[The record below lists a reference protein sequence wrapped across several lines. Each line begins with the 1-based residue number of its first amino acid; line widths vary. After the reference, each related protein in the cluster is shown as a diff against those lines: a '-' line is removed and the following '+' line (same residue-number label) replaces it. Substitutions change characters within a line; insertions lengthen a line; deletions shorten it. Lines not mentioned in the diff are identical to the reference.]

1 MPGLASAECTVHGNV
16 YDWSTFSTINNAV
29 VEVSSVPAQTKVTT
43 DGSYTFSLLRGNYT
57 LTARAGVPGTSSEV
71 VAVENIT
78 VPDSGD
84 YVIDLILFPP
94 STFDD
99 LEGFDDE
106 NATPTMPPDIS
117 GEDPPKQQAWILY
130 LGGAAIVLA
139 LIAIAVG
146 FILLRMLKRPLP
158 PEEPEDSNPGPVKT
172 VLEMP
177 ASLQP
182 ADTAEP
188 VKEDAK
194 PPAPSPPGVQ
204 ELLLPQDCREVLGII
219 EKNGG
224 RITQLDLRKA
234 LPYSEAKVSLIV
246 SDLESRGILKKVK
259 KGRGNVLIINRPD
272 ERPPE
277 K

>member
-1 MPGLASAECTVHGNV
+1 
-16 YDWSTFSTINNAV
+16 
-29 VEVSSVPAQTKVTT
+29 
-43 DGSYTFSLLRGNYT
+43 
-57 LTARAGVPGTSSEV
+57 
-71 VAVENIT
+71 
-78 VPDSGD
+78 
-84 YVIDLILFPP
+84 
-94 STFDD
+94 
-99 LEGFDDE
+99 
-106 NATPTMPPDIS
+106 MPPDIS